1 MLSQQVEDRT
11 GDFWE
16 DGGMVLLCVG
26 LLLMPPP
33 LPLGFLISF
42 PLGHSVCPLA
52 DKDKKIMEAS

>member
-52 DKDKKIMEAS
+52 GAEA

>member
-26 LLLMPPP
+26 LLLMP
-33 LPLGFLISF
+33 LLGFLISF
-42 PLGHSVCPLA
+42 PLGHSICPLA
-52 DKDKKIMEAS
+52 GAEA